1 MEYKHIPVMLDEVI
15 SGLEPRPGQI
25 FIDCTLGG
33 AGYTLALSK
42 IVGPQGKIIA
52 LDLDDLAISHA
63 REKIEQADISNVFLF
78 QDNFRN
84 LEKVI
89 KDNFSEDFKV
99 DGVVLDLGLSSAQLE
114 DATRGF
120 SFQGDRPLDMAF
132 NQEGHTAVATTTI
145 VNRYPLDRL
154 TYIFRTY
161 GEEPKAYALAK
172 KIIEKRKGNWIRT
185 TGELLDIIYQVIKP
199 NPRLKIHPAT
209 RVFQA
214 LRMETNRELE
224 SLGEVLPVA
233 VKLLKSGGKI
243 AVVSFHSGEDRM
255 VKDFFKT
262 ESKDCICPST
272 VPICVC
278 NHLATLKILTK
289 KPTPASDRESH
300 LNPRARSAKF
310 RLAQKI

>member
-1 MEYKHIPVMLDEVI
+1 MEYKHIPVMLTEVI

-25 FIDCTLGG
+25 LVDCTLGG

-42 IVGPQGKIIA
+42 MVGPTGQVVA

-63 REKIEQADISNVFLF
+63 REKIEQAGVSNVFLF

-89 KDNFSEDFKV
+89 KDNFPEDFKV

-114 DATRGF
+114 DTTRGF

-132 NQEGHTAVATTTI
+132 NQEGHTSVATTTI

-209 RVFQA
+209 RAFQA

-224 SLGEVLPVA
+224 SLSEVLPAA
-233 VKLLKSGGKI
+233 VNILKPGGKI
-243 AVVSFHSGEDRM
+243 AVVSFHSGEDRI

-262 ESKDCICPST
+262 ESKDCICPPT
-272 VPICVC
+272 VPVCVC
-278 NHLATLKILTK
+278 GHLATLKILTK
-289 KPTPASDRESH
+289 KPTPASDSESN